1 MTIHGQTSNYLM
13 NEISIL
19 KVGSAMWNIVYQT
32 TDNQTEFET
41 VTALDHEEAYH
52 AAVKIITKQLA

>member
-1 MTIHGQTSNYLM
+1 MSSLDQFRI
-13 NEISIL
+13 ISVSHITGKL
-19 KVGSAMWNIVYQT
+19 WNIVYQT